1 MQLQFNNEPITTT
14 ASTLQEL
21 LTEKGL
27 ITKNGIAVAVNDSVV
42 QRTKWELH
50 TLYDNDS
57 VLVITAAAGG

>member
-27 ITKNGIAVAVNDSVV
+27 FTKNGIAVAVNDSVV

-50 TLYDNDS
+50 ILHENDS